1 VLLDA
6 AMSNLRRRSLVFVIS
21 DFISRPGWEASLHRL
36 SRRHEVIAVRLWD
49 PREVELPGV
58 GPLIM
63 EDAETGEQLYVDTR
77 DRAFRARFRQ
87 AAEQREATLR
97 AAFLRAGVEAVSLST
112 SEDLVR
118 SIVRMSLMRRRRR
131 KWQG

>member
-1 VLLDA
+1 
-6 AMSNLRRRSLVFVIS
+6 
-21 DFISRPGWEASLHRL
+21 
-36 SRRHEVIAVRLWD
+36 VIAVRLWD